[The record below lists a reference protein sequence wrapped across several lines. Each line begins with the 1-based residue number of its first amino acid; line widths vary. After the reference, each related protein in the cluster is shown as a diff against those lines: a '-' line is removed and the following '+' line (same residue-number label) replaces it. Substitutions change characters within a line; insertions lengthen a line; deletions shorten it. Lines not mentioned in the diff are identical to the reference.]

1 MLNNALIL
9 EVKDNGTKATVA
21 ALIKDACINCT
32 SGCAKRGSPFT
43 VTNPKKLELKTGQTV
58 SLKTSSWKTQLQSV
72 LALIVPILGAV
83 AGFLL
88 APEKESLQVLGVLAG
103 FTLTALVY
111 FGAARLSKPKLTE
124 IDSIVG

>member
-43 VTNPKKLELKTGQTV
+43 VTNPKKLEIKTGQTV

-72 LALIVPILGAV
+72 LALVLPILGAV
-83 AGFLL
+83 AGYLL

-103 FTLTALVY
+103 FTLVALAY
-111 FGAARLSKPKLTE
+111 FGAARLRKPKLTE
-124 IDSIVG
+124 IDSIIG